1 MCESQEP
8 PSPFKSTF
16 THIILSLLTGAYN
29 SQRLY
34 HNMTEHLWDRKFK
47 YNYISFPIFAY
58 RSQKRYIFSK
68 LPLILNY
75 IRCIFVSDPIIFTSS
90 RMNTQLS
97 TLFLYQ
103 KDRSNPYFY
112 LAMLCHNAFVSLF
125 IPLKITPVDTLSF
138 NNTEID
144 YYSLIFWENV
154 N

>member
-1 MCESQEP
+1 MCESQES

-16 THIILSLLTGAYN
+16 TRIILSLLTGAYN
-29 SQRLY
+29 SQQLY

-47 YNYISFPIFAY
+47 YNYIY
-58 RSQKRYIFSK
+58 VSQFSISKKRYTFSK

-75 IRCIFVSDPIIFTSS
+75 IRRVFVSEPIIFTSS

-144 YYSLIFWENV
+144 CYIFWENV